1 MTLVGAALCAP
12 LPAFAG
18 DDAVARA
25 ARQFVEGQKAFTAGD
40 YRRAADLFEGAY
52 KDKPHHSALWNAARS
67 WQRAGEE
74 VRAANLYARFLLEA
88 PANAPDRD
96 QANVAVKELATRLG
110 RIEAHAASG
119 ASNLRLD
126 GQPVDAPVVYVAV
139 GEHLAEADSAGGP
152 VRKVVRV
159 DRGQAVSVTL
169 EPAPPPGSEPK
180 PPPVVVPPSPPPKP
194 LPPFVFFAGAG
205 LSLVAG
211 GLSVASGLDT
221 VDKRD
226 AFLGDPTQ
234 ARLDAGFESQS
245 RTNVVIGV
253 TAGLVVV
260 TAAIGV
266 FFTEWRGRGKAVG
279 TAPGAWAF

>member
-1 MTLVGAALCAP
+1 MTFVAAALLAP
-12 LPAFAG
+12 PSAFAAG
-18 DDAVARA
+18 DAVAPA
-25 ARQFVEGQKAFTAGD
+25 ARQLVEGQKAFGAGD

-110 RIEAHAASG
+110 RIEAHAATG
-119 ASNLRLD
+119 VTNPRLD
-126 GQPVDAPVVYVAV
+126 GQAVEAPVVYVAV
-139 GEHLAEADSAGGP
+139 GEHLAEADSSGGP

-159 DRGQAVSVTL
+159 ERGQVVAVTL
-169 EPAPPPGSEPK
+169 EPPPPPGGETV
-180 PPPVVVPPSPPPKP
+180 PPPVPRPAEPPSKP
-194 LPPFVFFAGAG
+194 LPPVVFFAAAG

-211 GLSVASGLDT
+211 GLAVASGLDT

-234 ARLDAGFESQS
+234 ERLDAGFASQS
-245 RTNVVIGV
+245 RTNVAIGV
-253 TAGLVVV
+253 SAGLAVV
-260 TAAIGV
+260 TAAVGV
-266 FFTEWRGRGKAVG
+266 FFTEWRGKRNVG
-279 TAPGAWAF
+279 TSAGGWAF